1 MKNTKG
7 CLIYSS
13 LFALTIV
20 LVVLTLSLIYNL
32 QQRWQTQLR
41 SEYYK
46 TILMQAPCIS
56 GVCPGFEGRDKVLD
70 LLTNNEALE
79 QIWQSPLYDSGG
91 SASIGFSF
99 ANNSTNLRGGGHVLF
114 TTNSHNQYEVVEK
127 ISLTPDYLAL
137 ATVINALGE
146 PDEVFFVAGC
156 GGKGRRVHAKL
167 FYRSLGVELNIQYAT
182 RRAFS
187 QTITGDTRVAW
198 IQYFSPENYQEHIIE
213 SLNFSIVDNTTAY
226 TLPPSITID
235 ALLQE
240 IKPWTGFGVTPSV
253 NLCTR

>member
-7 CLIYSS
+7 CLIYSGLS
-13 LFALTIV
+13 ILTIA
-20 LVVLTLSLIYNL
+20 VVILTLLLINNL
-32 QQRWQTQLR
+32 QSRWHIQRQ
-41 SEYYK
+41 SDYYK
-46 TILMQAPCIS
+46 TFLIHAPCIDS
-56 GVCPGFEGRDKVLD
+56 VCPGFEGRDRVIE
-70 LLTNNEALE
+70 LLSTNEVIGQMHHN
-79 QIWQSPLYDSGG
+79 SVYDDSD
-91 SASIGFSF
+91 SASIGFFLS
-99 ANNSTNLRGGGHVLF
+99 NDSTPRSVGHVIF
-114 TTNSHNQYEVVEK
+114 ARNSLDQYEIVRKITLTLIDLNLSTVVD
-127 ISLTPDYLAL
+127 T
-137 ATVINALGE
+137 LGE

-156 GGKGRRVHAKL
+156 GGKGRRAHAKL

-198 IQYFSPENYQEHIIE
+198 IQYFSPENYQEHVIE
-213 SLNFSIVDNTTAY
+213 SLNFSIVDNPIAY

-240 IKPWTGFGVTPSV
+240 IKPWTEFGVTPSV